1 MDKKTSKAAN
11 ISLLANRVYFA
22 TKLIAACD
30 VCNDFDAA
38 GQPQSAE
45 FKSYRANLDK
55 LVSDMK
61 KVDESDEALEAGI
74 KAEGILNGLNAL
86 DDNGRLKPQEELF
99 ESFRLRLERQKNE
112 KLAECLAFY
121 RQNDS
126 KEGEKLRKD
135 FEEFLKKNQI
145 KNIESGSLN
154 SSDKGK
160 IKKIRENLAD
170 DFALLQKVQPDH
182 LFNKILSDDVKKQTS
197 GLGYSVYYVQE
208 DPVKNDELG
217 KDFNSNPESK
227 QKFLKLMGYLF
238 DLGEKLKNNPSAVN
252 SSHYNMIKEFSG
264 NHDFSA
270 DTINK
275 IAEKC
280 YSSLETGLW
289 AYKNKVNY
297 DRFTKK
303 SDYMKTNVSLWI
315 KDLKL
320 GKNNIGRLAL
330 LSPSEEREYQN
341 ASELRKEEIAKK
353 HISIHHKLPKKYHNL
368 VPGNEFDFNHI
379 SNFMM
384 IIDGNL
390 HNQRHKK
397 DLKNKILLGANHDNS
412 IFAAPNEDMSRELN
426 VAMSI
431 KEPES
436 IAQKR
441 NPNVGGKKEI
451 NVMSLILGR
460 SQNVA

>member
-1 MDKKTSKAAN
+1 MRS
-11 ISLLANRVYFA
+11 
-22 TKLIAACD
+22 
-30 VCNDFDAA
+30 
-38 GQPQSAE
+38 
-45 FKSYRANLDK
+45 
-55 LVSDMK
+55 
-61 KVDESDEALEAGI
+61 
-74 KAEGILNGLNAL
+74 
-86 DDNGRLKPQEELF
+86 
-99 ESFRLRLERQKNE
+99 
-112 KLAECLAFY
+112 
-121 RQNDS
+121 
-126 KEGEKLRKD
+126 
-135 FEEFLKKNQI
+135 
-145 KNIESGSLN
+145 
-154 SSDKGK
+154 
-160 IKKIRENLAD
+160 
-170 DFALLQKVQPDH
+170 
-182 LFNKILSDDVKKQTS
+182 
-197 GLGYSVYYVQE
+197 
-208 DPVKNDELG
+208 
-217 KDFNSNPESK
+217 
-227 QKFLKLMGYLF
+227 
-238 DLGEKLKNNPSAVN
+238 
-252 SSHYNMIKEFSG
+252 
-264 NHDFSA
+264 
-270 DTINK
+270 
-275 IAEKC
+275 
-280 YSSLETGLW
+280 
-289 AYKNKVNY
+289 KVNY